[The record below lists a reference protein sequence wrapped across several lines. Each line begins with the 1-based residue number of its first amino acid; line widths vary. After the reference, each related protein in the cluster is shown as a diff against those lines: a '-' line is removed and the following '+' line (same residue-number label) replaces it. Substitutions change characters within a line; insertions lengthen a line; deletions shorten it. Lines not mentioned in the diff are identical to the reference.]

1 MFIFSEDMVNL
12 DDMQAKKL
20 IHTYSSKEDSF
31 QKKSYQERKTK
42 EKSIRKLANKI
53 VKIEKEITEMEVV
66 QKELDLKLS
75 DPKQFQEIS
84 KKKDFFKDYE
94 VYKNKIV
101 KKEQEW
107 DKLVE
112 ELDKLKKK

>member
-1 MFIFSEDMVNL
+1 M
-12 DDMQAKKL
+12 
-20 IHTYSSKEDSF
+20 
-31 QKKSYQERKTK
+31 
-42 EKSIRKLANKI
+42 
-53 VKIEKEITEMEVV
+53 KIEKEITEMEVV

>member
-1 MFIFSEDMVNL
+1 M
-12 DDMQAKKL
+12 
-20 IHTYSSKEDSF
+20 
-31 QKKSYQERKTK
+31 
-42 EKSIRKLANKI
+42 
-53 VKIEKEITEMEVV
+53 KIEKEITEMEFV

-75 DPKQFQEIS
+75 DPKQLQELS

-94 VYKNKIV
+94 AYKNKIV
-101 KKEQEW
+101 KKEEEW